1 MNKIIVCLCFTVCG
15 IGMLEARQISITN
28 KSDTTTFKTV
38 EWHYGSLDVHN
49 SNFDQIDDIT
59 IAPMS
64 TANLTVP
71 ANKQINSRM
80 IEVGGFTLSGPDS
93 QFSGGAVVRTNLTK
107 TSFVI
112 SKKDNRGIDCIAREC
127 QANLIIQ

>member
-1 MNKIIVCLCFTVCG
+1 MNKMMLCLCVVMCG

-28 KSDTTTFKTV
+28 NSNSTTFKTV
-38 EWHYGSLDVHN
+38 EWHYGSVDMHN
-49 SNFDQIDDIT
+49 PNFDQIDDIT

-71 ANKQINSRM
+71 ANKQINNRM

-107 TSFVI
+107 TSFVV
-112 SKKDNRGIDCIAREC
+112 SKKDNRGIDCIAGEC